1 MVSVKTSCKVLS
13 KFYLSD
19 LHIRNYFTILYI
31 QPFFEE
37 EVETI
42 TEGEEAIIDHTIE
55 DHATG

>member
-1 MVSVKTSCKVLS
+1 MLP
-13 KFYLSD
+13 
-19 LHIRNYFTILYI
+19 I
-31 QPFFEE
+31 QQSFEE